1 MYPHQIDASYVG
13 SYLDDLRRTNACARC
28 KVRTETVFDR
38 PSRIRTALS
47 YMVDFVVIIVIG
59 FVVVLW
65 L

>member
-1 MYPHQIDASYVG
+1 MYPHQIDDRYVD
-13 SYLDDLRRTNACARC
+13 SYLDDLRRSNACARC
-28 KVRTETVFDR
+28 KVHIETVFDK

-47 YMVDFVVIIVIG
+47 YTVDFVVIIVIG